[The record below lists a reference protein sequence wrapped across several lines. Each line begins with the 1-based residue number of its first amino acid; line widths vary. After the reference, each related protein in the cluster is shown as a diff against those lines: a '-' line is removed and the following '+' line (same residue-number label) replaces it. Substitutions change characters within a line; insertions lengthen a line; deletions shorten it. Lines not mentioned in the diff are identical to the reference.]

1 MGIFEIEEQHLACQI
16 WGIFKNKRLTEIE
29 IQQLWE
35 EIEKDEVGLDRVDT
49 VSKMSYEGSSGT
61 ESVTMLNNAVI

>member
-1 MGIFEIEEQHLACQI
+1 M
-16 WGIFKNKRLTEIE
+16 R
-29 IQQLWE
+29 E